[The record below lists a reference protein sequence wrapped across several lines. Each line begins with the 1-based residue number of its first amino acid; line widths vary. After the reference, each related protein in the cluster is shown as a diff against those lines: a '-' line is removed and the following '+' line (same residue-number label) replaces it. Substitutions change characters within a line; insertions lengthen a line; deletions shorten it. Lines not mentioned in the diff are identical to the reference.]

1 MYGFF
6 QDQGIYRCRVDYRN
20 SPTKNV
26 KLNLSIIVPPD
37 DPIIRNQNGAELS
50 TYEIGPYEVGQ
61 NLILDCQVSGG
72 KKDYWQSPINLE
84 SCKRTDQSDTQ
95 GCAPPVPW
103 QKRSLTKCNSVKNRP
118 ESRKRKRCLRKIASN
133 RIFVWIYLN
142 FPPLFL
148 LCICIPPSYN
158 ITP

>member
-1 MYGFF
+1 MNTFANQKCMAF

-72 KKDYWQSPINLE
+72 KKDY
-84 SCKRTDQSDTQ
+84 
-95 GCAPPVPW
+95 
-103 QKRSLTKCNSVKNRP
+103 
-118 ESRKRKRCLRKIASN
+118 
-133 RIFVWIYLN
+133 
-142 FPPLFL
+142 
-148 LCICIPPSYN
+148 
-158 ITP
+158 